1 MRSPQKC
8 LQKSVKKIVFFLN
21 WQILE
26 NKTKAKQKNPQTG
39 FLGIATYNTCA
50 KFQGKILNPTLVGAP
65 GSLRFLNKRHWFFA
79 KNKSLSKITYQYFSV
94 QNQYNQ
100 TITKFV
106 LKRNFQD
113 I

>member
-1 MRSPQKC
+1 MVDLRKQN
-8 LQKSVKKIVFFLN
+8 KS
-21 WQILE
+21 
-26 NKTKAKQKNPQTG
+26 KTKKSTNR

-50 KFQGKILNPTLVGAP
+50 KFQGKIVNPSLVGAP

-100 TITKFV
+100 TITKFP
-106 LKRNFQD
+106 LKSNVQD
-113 I
+113 IHKS

>member
-1 MRSPQKC
+1 MHR
-8 LQKSVKKIVFFLN
+8 
-21 WQILE
+21 
-26 NKTKAKQKNPQTG
+26 
-39 FLGIATYNTCA
+39 FLGIAMQNTCA
-50 KFQGKILNPTLVGAP
+50 KFQGKIVNPNLVGAP
-65 GSLRFLNKRHWFFA
+65 ESLRFLNKRHWFFE
-79 KNKSLSKITYQYFSV
+79 KNKSLSKIIYQYFSV